1 MSSANCE
8 LQSGRPPVDSDDSGI
23 SVSSLS
29 STAQPGKQPSLMDA
43 EVSKISALS
52 FFQGIY

>member
-43 EVSKISALS
+43 EVSKTSALS